1 MKKGFTLVE
10 IVITVMIISIV
21 GMGLLQT
28 HSNSMKTLELINSR
42 MEVNKFSTFIF
53 SNISKNLHQKQRTVY
68 EFIKDRYQIND
79 DDIID
84 YLKSATY
91 LYTQNELFFLNFGE
105 NADEEDD
112 SLFQQSSN
120 QESNKEVSDE
130 VKREGVLVEKISI
143 KDENNNSTSLY
154 HFSYLQ
160 NDKNNKSIK
169 GILTGPCTIAS
180 SVRVENYYSD
190 NKDENL
196 IYDLA
201 NALKKE
207 AEAIQDYVSII
218 QIDEP
223 ILSTGMY
230 ELDTARRAIKRI
242 TENLKVPVAMHVC
255 GNVVNIFDELNT
267 FNVDI
272 LDHEFASNR
281 KNLDILES
289 IDKKVGFGCI
299 NTKLKT
305 VESVD
310 EIKDLINEGFEIL
323 KNNKSFMEINGN
335 MAVKLNNYM
344 IIDPDCGMRLLPL
357 DVAQGK
363 LKNMVIASD
372 EFERELTYG

>member
-1 MKKGFTLVE
+1 MIKTVVGSYPVVVGKPETLIEKIKDKLGMFDKYNYAIEKAVIDQLNAGIDILSDGQVRGDMVE
-10 IVITVMIISIV
+10 IFV
-21 GMGLLQT
+21 
-28 HSNSMKTLELINSR
+28 SNLYGFEGKR
-42 MEVNKFSTFIF
+42 VVNKIELTKPITLKDIKFA
-53 SNISKNLHQKQRTVY
+53 NNVLNKYYNKNDK
-68 EFIKDRYQIND
+68 
-79 DDIID
+79 
-84 YLKSATY
+84 
-91 LYTQNELFFLNFGE
+91 
-105 NADEEDD
+105 
-112 SLFQQSSN
+112 
-120 QESNKEVSDE
+120 
-130 VKREGVLVEKISI
+130 
-143 KDENNNSTSLY
+143 NN
-154 HFSYLQ
+154 
-160 NDKNNKSIK
+160 KNNKSIK

-207 AEAIQDYVSII
+207 AEAIQNYVSMI

-223 ILSTGMY
+223 ILSTGLY
-230 ELDTARRAIKRI
+230 DLDTARRAIKRI

-289 IDKKVGFGCI
+289 VDKKVGFGCI

-372 EFERELTYG
+372 EFERELM

>member
-1 MKKGFTLVE
+1 MIKTVVGSYPVVIKEPENFLEKIKDKLGMFDRYKYAIEKAVIDQLNAGIDVLSDGQVRGDMVE
-10 IVITVMIISIV
+10 IFVSNLYGFEGKRVVNRIEHTKPITLKDIKFANAI
-21 GMGLLQT
+21 L
-28 HSNSMKTLELINSR
+28 
-42 MEVNKFSTFIF
+42 NK
-53 SNISKNLHQKQRTVY
+53 
-68 EFIKDRYQIND
+68 
-79 DDIID
+79 
-84 YLKSATY
+84 
-91 LYTQNELFFLNFGE
+91 
-105 NADEEDD
+105 
-112 SLFQQSSN
+112 
-120 QESNKEVSDE
+120 NK
-130 VKREGVLVEKISI
+130 
-143 KDENNNSTSLY
+143 NNNS
-154 HFSYLQ
+154 
-160 NDKNNKSIK
+160 KNNGKNKNNSNKSIK

-180 SVRVENYYSD
+180 SIRVESYYSD
-190 NKDENL
+190 NKDESL

-267 FNVDI
+267 FNVHI

-335 MAVKLNNYM
+335 MSVKLNNYM

>member
-1 MKKGFTLVE
+1 VVGKPETLIEKIKDKLGMFDKYNYAIEKAVIDQLNAGIDILSDGQVRGDMVE
-10 IVITVMIISIV
+10 IFV
-21 GMGLLQT
+21 
-28 HSNSMKTLELINSR
+28 SNLYGFEGKR
-42 MEVNKFSTFIF
+42 VVNKIELTKPITLKDIKFA
-53 SNISKNLHQKQRTVY
+53 NNVLNKYYNKNDK
-68 EFIKDRYQIND
+68 
-79 DDIID
+79 
-84 YLKSATY
+84 
-91 LYTQNELFFLNFGE
+91 
-105 NADEEDD
+105 
-112 SLFQQSSN
+112 
-120 QESNKEVSDE
+120 
-130 VKREGVLVEKISI
+130 
-143 KDENNNSTSLY
+143 NN
-154 HFSYLQ
+154 
-160 NDKNNKSIK
+160 KNNKSIK

-207 AEAIQDYVSII
+207 AEAIQNYVSMI

-223 ILSTGMY
+223 ILSTGLY
-230 ELDTARRAIKRI
+230 DLDTARRAIKRI

-289 IDKKVGFGCI
+289 VDKKVGFGCI

-335 MAVKLNNYM
+335 MVVKLNNYM

-372 EFERELTYG
+372 EFERELM

>member
-1 MKKGFTLVE
+1 MFIGGIMIKTVVGSYPVVVGKPETLIEKIKDKLGMFDKYNYAIEKAVIDQLNAGIDILSDGQVRGDMVE
-10 IVITVMIISIV
+10 IFV
-21 GMGLLQT
+21 
-28 HSNSMKTLELINSR
+28 SNLYGFEGKR
-42 MEVNKFSTFIF
+42 VVNKIELTKPITL
-53 SNISKNLHQKQRTVY
+53 KD
-68 EFIKDRYQIND
+68 IKFANNVLNRY
-79 DDIID
+79 
-84 YLKSATY
+84 Y
-91 LYTQNELFFLNFGE
+91 
-105 NADEEDD
+105 
-112 SLFQQSSN
+112 
-120 QESNKEVSDE
+120 NK
-130 VKREGVLVEKISI
+130 
-143 KDENNNSTSLY
+143 
-154 HFSYLQ
+154 

-201 NALKKE
+201 NVLKKE
-207 AEAIQDYVSII
+207 AEAIQNYVSMI

-223 ILSTGMY
+223 ILSTGLY
-230 ELDTARRAIKRI
+230 DLDTARRAIKRI

-267 FNVDI
+267 FNVHI

-357 DVAQGK
+357 DVAQSK

-372 EFERELTYG
+372 EFEKEFI

>member
-1 MKKGFTLVE
+1 MFIGGIMIKTVVGSYPVVVGKPETLIEKIKDKLGMFDKYNYAIEKAVIDQLNAGIDILSDGQVRGDMVE
-10 IVITVMIISIV
+10 IFV
-21 GMGLLQT
+21 
-28 HSNSMKTLELINSR
+28 SNLYGFEGKR
-42 MEVNKFSTFIF
+42 VVNKIELTKPITL
-53 SNISKNLHQKQRTVY
+53 KD
-68 EFIKDRYQIND
+68 IKFANNVLNRY
-79 DDIID
+79 
-84 YLKSATY
+84 Y
-91 LYTQNELFFLNFGE
+91 
-105 NADEEDD
+105 
-112 SLFQQSSN
+112 
-120 QESNKEVSDE
+120 NK
-130 VKREGVLVEKISI
+130 
-143 KDENNNSTSLY
+143 
-154 HFSYLQ
+154 

-201 NALKKE
+201 NVLKKE
-207 AEAIQDYVSII
+207 AEAIQNYVSMI

-223 ILSTGMY
+223 ILSTGLY
-230 ELDTARRAIKRI
+230 DLDTARRAIKRI

-267 FNVDI
+267 FNVHI

>member
-1 MKKGFTLVE
+1 MIKTVVGSYPVVVGKPETLIEKIKDKLGMFDKYNYAIEKAVIDQLNAGIDILSDGQVRGDMVE
-10 IVITVMIISIV
+10 IFV
-21 GMGLLQT
+21 
-28 HSNSMKTLELINSR
+28 SNLYGFEGKR
-42 MEVNKFSTFIF
+42 VVNKIEHTKPITL
-53 SNISKNLHQKQRTVY
+53 KD
-68 EFIKDRYQIND
+68 IKFANNVLNRY
-79 DDIID
+79 
-84 YLKSATY
+84 Y
-91 LYTQNELFFLNFGE
+91 
-105 NADEEDD
+105 
-112 SLFQQSSN
+112 
-120 QESNKEVSDE
+120 NK
-130 VKREGVLVEKISI
+130 
-143 KDENNNSTSLY
+143 
-154 HFSYLQ
+154 

-201 NALKKE
+201 NVLKKE
-207 AEAIQDYVSII
+207 AEAIQNYVSMI

-223 ILSTGMY
+223 ILSTGLY
-230 ELDTARRAIKRI
+230 DLDTARRAIKRI

-267 FNVDI
+267 FNVHI

-372 EFERELTYG
+372 EFERELYRHNM

>member
-1 MKKGFTLVE
+1 MIKTVVGSYPVVVGKPETLIEKIKDKLGMFDKYNYAIEKAVIDQLNAGIDILSDGQVRGDMVE
-10 IVITVMIISIV
+10 IFV
-21 GMGLLQT
+21 
-28 HSNSMKTLELINSR
+28 SNLYGFEGKR
-42 MEVNKFSTFIF
+42 VVNKIEHTKPITL
-53 SNISKNLHQKQRTVY
+53 KD
-68 EFIKDRYQIND
+68 IKFANNVLNRY
-79 DDIID
+79 
-84 YLKSATY
+84 Y
-91 LYTQNELFFLNFGE
+91 
-105 NADEEDD
+105 
-112 SLFQQSSN
+112 
-120 QESNKEVSDE
+120 NK
-130 VKREGVLVEKISI
+130 
-143 KDENNNSTSLY
+143 
-154 HFSYLQ
+154 

-207 AEAIQDYVSII
+207 AEAIQDYVSMI

-223 ILSTGMY
+223 ILSTGLY
-230 ELDTARRAIKRI
+230 DLDTARRAIKRI

-267 FNVDI
+267 FNVHI

-335 MAVKLNNYM
+335 MSVKLNNYM

>member
-1 MKKGFTLVE
+1 MIKTVVGSYPVVVGKPETLIEKIKDKLGMFDKYNYAIEKAVIDQLNAGIDILSDGQVRGDMVE
-10 IVITVMIISIV
+10 IFV
-21 GMGLLQT
+21 
-28 HSNSMKTLELINSR
+28 SNLYGFEGKR
-42 MEVNKFSTFIF
+42 VVNKIELTKPITL
-53 SNISKNLHQKQRTVY
+53 KD
-68 EFIKDRYQIND
+68 IKFANNVLNRY
-79 DDIID
+79 
-84 YLKSATY
+84 Y
-91 LYTQNELFFLNFGE
+91 
-105 NADEEDD
+105 
-112 SLFQQSSN
+112 
-120 QESNKEVSDE
+120 NK
-130 VKREGVLVEKISI
+130 
-143 KDENNNSTSLY
+143 
-154 HFSYLQ
+154 

-201 NALKKE
+201 NVLKKE
-207 AEAIQDYVSII
+207 AEAIQNYVSMI

-223 ILSTGMY
+223 ILSTGLY
-230 ELDTARRAIKRI
+230 DLDTARRAIKRI

-267 FNVDI
+267 FNVHI

-335 MAVKLNNYM
+335 MDVKLNNYM

-357 DVAQGK
+357 DVAQSK

-372 EFERELTYG
+372 EFERELM

>member
-1 MKKGFTLVE
+1 VVIKEPENFLEKIKDKLGMFDRYKYAIEKAVIDQLNAGIDVLSDGQVRGDMVE
-10 IVITVMIISIV
+10 IFVSNLYGFEGKRVVNRIEHTKPITLKDIKFANAI
-21 GMGLLQT
+21 L
-28 HSNSMKTLELINSR
+28 
-42 MEVNKFSTFIF
+42 NK
-53 SNISKNLHQKQRTVY
+53 
-68 EFIKDRYQIND
+68 
-79 DDIID
+79 
-84 YLKSATY
+84 
-91 LYTQNELFFLNFGE
+91 
-105 NADEEDD
+105 
-112 SLFQQSSN
+112 
-120 QESNKEVSDE
+120 NK
-130 VKREGVLVEKISI
+130 
-143 KDENNNSTSLY
+143 NNNS
-154 HFSYLQ
+154 
-160 NDKNNKSIK
+160 KNNGKNKNNSNKSIK

-180 SVRVENYYSD
+180 SIRVESYYSD
-190 NKDENL
+190 NKDESL

-242 TENLKVPVAMHVC
+242 TENLKVPVSMHVC
-255 GNVVNIFDELNT
+255 GNIVNIFEELNT

-299 NTKLKT
+299 NTKLKS

-310 EIKDLINEGFEIL
+310 EIKDLLSEGLEIL
-323 KNNKSFMEINGN
+323 KNNNSFMGLNGDIIN
-335 MAVKLNNYM
+335 KLNSHV

-357 DVAQGK
+357 DIAYNK
-363 LKNMVIASD
+363 LKNMVIASE
-372 EFERELTYG
+372 EFENEVKIK

>member
-1 MKKGFTLVE
+1 MIKTVVGSYPVVIKEPENFLEKIKDKLGMFDRYKYAIEKAVIDQLNAGIDVLSDGQVRGDMVE
-10 IVITVMIISIV
+10 IFVSNLYGFEGKRVVNRIEHTKPITLKDIKFANAI
-21 GMGLLQT
+21 L
-28 HSNSMKTLELINSR
+28 
-42 MEVNKFSTFIF
+42 NK
-53 SNISKNLHQKQRTVY
+53 
-68 EFIKDRYQIND
+68 
-79 DDIID
+79 
-84 YLKSATY
+84 
-91 LYTQNELFFLNFGE
+91 
-105 NADEEDD
+105 
-112 SLFQQSSN
+112 
-120 QESNKEVSDE
+120 NK
-130 VKREGVLVEKISI
+130 
-143 KDENNNSTSLY
+143 NNNS
-154 HFSYLQ
+154 
-160 NDKNNKSIK
+160 KNNGKNKNNSNKSIK

-180 SVRVENYYSD
+180 SIRVESYYSD
-190 NKDENL
+190 NKDESL

-242 TENLKVPVAMHVC
+242 TENLKVPVSMHVC
-255 GNVVNIFDELNT
+255 GNIVNIFEELNT

-299 NTKLKT
+299 NTKLKS

-310 EIKDLINEGFEIL
+310 EIKDLLSEGLEIL
-323 KNNKSFMEINGN
+323 KNNNSFMGLNGDIIN
-335 MAVKLNNYM
+335 KLNSHV

-357 DVAQGK
+357 DIAYNK
-363 LKNMVIASD
+363 LKNMVIASE
-372 EFERELTYG
+372 EFENEVKIK

>member
-1 MKKGFTLVE
+1 MFIGGIMIKTVVGSYPVVVGKPETLIEKIKDKLGMFDKYNYAIEKAVIDQLNAGIDILSDGQVRGDMVE
-10 IVITVMIISIV
+10 IFV
-21 GMGLLQT
+21 
-28 HSNSMKTLELINSR
+28 SNLYGFEGKR
-42 MEVNKFSTFIF
+42 VVNKIEHTKPITL
-53 SNISKNLHQKQRTVY
+53 KD
-68 EFIKDRYQIND
+68 IKFANNVLNRY
-79 DDIID
+79 
-84 YLKSATY
+84 Y
-91 LYTQNELFFLNFGE
+91 
-105 NADEEDD
+105 
-112 SLFQQSSN
+112 
-120 QESNKEVSDE
+120 NK
-130 VKREGVLVEKISI
+130 
-143 KDENNNSTSLY
+143 
-154 HFSYLQ
+154 

-196 IYDLA
+196 IYDSA

-207 AEAIQDYVSII
+207 AEAIQDYVSMI

-223 ILSTGMY
+223 ILSTGLY
-230 ELDTARRAIKRI
+230 DLDTARRAIKRI

-267 FNVDI
+267 FNVHI

-335 MAVKLNNYM
+335 LVVKLNNYM

>member
-1 MKKGFTLVE
+1 MFIGGIMIKTVVGSYPVVVGKPETLIEKIKDKLGMFDKYNYAIEKAVIDQLNAGIDILSDGQVRGDMVE
-10 IVITVMIISIV
+10 IFV
-21 GMGLLQT
+21 
-28 HSNSMKTLELINSR
+28 SNLYGFEGKR
-42 MEVNKFSTFIF
+42 VVNKIEHTKPITL
-53 SNISKNLHQKQRTVY
+53 KD
-68 EFIKDRYQIND
+68 IKFAN
-79 DDIID
+79 
-84 YLKSATY
+84 
-91 LYTQNELFFLNFGE
+91 NVLNKYY
-105 NADEEDD
+105 
-112 SLFQQSSN
+112 
-120 QESNKEVSDE
+120 NK
-130 VKREGVLVEKISI
+130 
-143 KDENNNSTSLY
+143 
-154 HFSYLQ
+154 

-207 AEAIQDYVSII
+207 AEAIQNYVSMI

-223 ILSTGMY
+223 ILSTGLY
-230 ELDTARRAIKRI
+230 DLDTARRAIKRI

-267 FNVDI
+267 FNVHI

-289 IDKKVGFGCI
+289 VDKKVGFGCI

>member
-1 MKKGFTLVE
+1 MFIGGIMIKTVVGSYPVVVGKPETLIEKIKDKLGMFDKYNYAIEKAVIDQLNAGIDILSDGQVRGDMVE
-10 IVITVMIISIV
+10 IFV
-21 GMGLLQT
+21 
-28 HSNSMKTLELINSR
+28 SNLYGFEGKR
-42 MEVNKFSTFIF
+42 VVNKIEHTKPITL
-53 SNISKNLHQKQRTVY
+53 KD
-68 EFIKDRYQIND
+68 IKFANNVLNRY
-79 DDIID
+79 
-84 YLKSATY
+84 Y
-91 LYTQNELFFLNFGE
+91 
-105 NADEEDD
+105 
-112 SLFQQSSN
+112 
-120 QESNKEVSDE
+120 NK
-130 VKREGVLVEKISI
+130 
-143 KDENNNSTSLY
+143 
-154 HFSYLQ
+154 

-201 NALKKE
+201 NVLKKE
-207 AEAIQDYVSII
+207 AEAIQNYVSMI

-223 ILSTGMY
+223 ILSTGLY
-230 ELDTARRAIKRI
+230 DLDTARRAIKRI

-267 FNVDI
+267 FNVHI